1 MIEEVQE
8 FSEKSDEVQN
18 VSEEDK
24 REDVEQP
31 SINEL
36 DADPFDDKE
45 DKIEC
50 KSDQELPDLDQAER
64 EE

>member
-31 SINEL
+31 SFNEL
-36 DADPFDDKE
+36 DADPFYDKE
-45 DKIEC
+45 DKC
-50 KSDQELPDLDQAER
+50 KSDQELPDLDQAEK